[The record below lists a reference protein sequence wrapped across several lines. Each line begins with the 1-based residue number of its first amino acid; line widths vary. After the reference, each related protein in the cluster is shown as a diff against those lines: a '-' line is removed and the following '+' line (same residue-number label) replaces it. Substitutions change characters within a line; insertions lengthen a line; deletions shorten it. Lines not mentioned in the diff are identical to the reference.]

1 MLKSMEDLENPFLY
15 FFNVD
20 EGGKLKIKNI
30 TFDALDQYALK
41 YALTSPSENQS
52 GLYSIYADNCIFQN
66 FKTKNG
72 GSIFKAYSGT
82 KADTLSFTNTRF
94 EDSYRGLNLS
104 YDKDN
109 IGKHNA
115 NVIILKNSVFKN
127 IEEHAVNYIRKTY
140 NIDQPG
146 GELIIDHCI
155 FDNVYNSEKGKIL
168 VSDGIHKVKISN
180 SVFVNSYKIQ
190 VPMRLSGAAN
200 MIDNSLFYDVG
211 FPKFTQ
217 GAIDTNLLYKKPKW
231 LDESTYIPDLKSPL
245 LKEKNGVRNIGLI
258 Y

>member
-1 MLKSMEDLENPFLY
+1 M
-15 FFNVD
+15 
-20 EGGKLKIKNI
+20 KIKNI

-41 YALTSPSENQS
+41 YALTSPSENKS

-115 NVIILKNSVFKN
+115 NVIMLKNSVFKN
-127 IEEHAVNYIRKTY
+127 IEEHAVNYIRKPT
-140 NIDQPG
+140 
-146 GELIIDHCI
+146 
-155 FDNVYNSEKGKIL
+155 IL
-168 VSDGIHKVKISN
+168 VN
-180 SVFVNSYKIQ
+180 Q
-190 VPMRLSGAAN
+190 V
-200 MIDNSLFYDVG
+200 V
-211 FPKFTQ
+211 
-217 GAIDTNLLYKKPKW
+217 NLL
-231 LDESTYIPDLKSPL
+231 LTTVSLIMYIIAR
-245 LKEKNGVRNIGLI
+245 KEKF
-258 Y
+258 